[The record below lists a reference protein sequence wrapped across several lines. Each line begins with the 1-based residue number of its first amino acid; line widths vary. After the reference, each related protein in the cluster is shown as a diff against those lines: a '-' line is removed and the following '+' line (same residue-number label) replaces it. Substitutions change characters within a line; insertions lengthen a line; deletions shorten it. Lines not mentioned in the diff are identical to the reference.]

1 MKELILKLILTG
13 WCLGLL
19 ISFTTDNL
27 YIPAITIFIFVLI
40 AFILFLINLDKII
53 TDKEK
58 K

>member
-1 MKELILKLILTG
+1 MKEIVLKLILTG

-19 ISFTTDNL
+19 ISLTTDNL
-27 YIPAITIFIFVLI
+27 YIPAITICIFVLI

-53 TDKEK
+53 TDMGK